1 MRKWPLLNKYIFK
14 MKTSP
19 ILLSF
24 IFIQTLILSGHS
36 QTKSGLSDAE
46 LSMAKISALTAIG
59 DLDNLDVALNKGLDN
74 GLTINQIKEELVHLY
89 AYSGFPRSL
98 MAINTLI
105 PVLEKRK
112 KDGIEDKVG
121 EEPTAVE
128 GDDKYQLGKDVLAD
142 LTGVKDR
149 PKTGYAEAVPI
160 IEVFLKEHLFA
171 DIFKRGVLTYRER
184 EIITVSALIS
194 LGNLEPMARGHM
206 SISMRLGISK
216 SQISD
221 ILNMIAKEIDL
232 ERANKGKVLLSEI
245 TLNKAL
251 NSSIKTKNDNSDKIF
266 PKGEKINT
274 PVFTGT
280 AWLTSLVEADD
291 VNTIAAGVVTFEPGA
306 RTFWHQH
313 PAGQIIL
320 VLSGEGY
327 YQEEGGSKKTLQK
340 GDVIK
345 CPPNLA
351 HWHGASLDR
360 EFVQIAITGR
370 ENGPTQWF
378 KGVSDNQYLGN

>member
-19 ILLSF
+19 IFLSF
-24 IFIQTLILSGHS
+24 IFIQTLIFSGHS

-128 GDDKYQLGKDVLAD
+128 GDDKYQLGKNVLAD

-149 PKTGYAEAVPI
+149 PKEGYAEAVPI

-206 SISMRLGISK
+206 SISMRLGISE

-221 ILNMIAKEIDL
+221 ILNMIAIEIDL
-232 ERANKGKVLLSEI
+232 EKANKGKVLLSEI

-291 VNTIAAGVVTFEPGA
+291 VNTIAAGVVTFEHGA

>member
-36 QTKSGLSDAE
+36 QTKSGLSNAE

-128 GDDKYQLGKDVLAD
+128 VEDKYQLGKDVLAD

-206 SISMRLGISK
+206 SISMRLGISE

-251 NSSIKTKNDNSDKIF
+251 NSSIKTKNDNNDKIF

-378 KGVSDNQYLGN
+378 KGVSDKQYLEN